1 MKALVTVIAA
11 AAVVASVWGDAEPAR
26 VQTVQV
32 RAVDPAA
39 FPDPPV
45 RTYYLAAGASEADAI
60 AAHKALIRA
69 GARHVNLILPDRI
82 IICELPLGATAE
94 RFAAPAGF
102 VRLSREE
109 AARSSAAWVRACYER
124 VDRALAAP
132 PSPPPA
138 AGTTGGASAGFD
150 DLLLVPTP
158 EEVAAASREVQRWRA
173 AGVSPLAGAVE
184 ERNMQQNSEI
194 LGGHI
199 HAQFVFP
206 ESNGSIETESE
217 DWSDDDLAAAIQG
230 AFQAML
236 HWEGRFPKMDIN
248 TTFEYAGRAPT
259 GYEPI
264 AHTNRTDRLWII
276 DTLRMIGFLPAFE
289 SDNAGAIVHEYNN
302 ANRERTG
309 ADWAFTAFIA
319 CSRNEP
325 GNIFRG
331 ADYTAYAFLGGPYMV
346 EPFPAGGDPNGI
358 GEVLVY
364 SQIVNHEAGHIFW
377 TLDEYIGAPGFC
389 TDESGYLTY
398 RNYNLSRIGP
408 GGILRCVPYADCIM
422 HSAAREDLFRPWCDY
437 SQGHLGVIDWDNSGR
452 PDIWE
457 SPPVIDFAVEGPETV
472 QTNHVSVRFTA
483 RATAVPNRNPLQPEH
498 LRVDYAPALG
508 GATFALGT
516 GAPHALAA
524 ADGAWDEDTEECVFE
539 ADIGSTGK
547 LSIEFRVENAV
558 GQVSPLYRKEIH
570 FLGVNFSSLRVAV
583 VEGEIRGEIHLEWDV
598 RGVDFGAIYTVYRL
612 GPGEEMPGTPIAEDV
627 HGTDGRYRVVDDEVD
642 PGRSYRYYVTGEFEL
657 NVEGVPRTFRAAT
670 AVVNATAMI
679 PIGAAGMVSYVS
691 PNPARDDMALSVVV
705 PKTFIQVTAPGG
717 VTQYPQRV
725 ATRVEVSVFDVA
737 GRRVRRL
744 HDDGEFRNVLTVHW
758 DGRGDDGRTV
768 PNGVYFI
775 RVLAGSDHAV
785 RKVLLLR

>member
-1 MKALVTVIAA
+1 MASAWGNAA
-11 AAVVASVWGDAEPAR
+11 AAG

-39 FPDPPV
+39 FPDPPA

-82 IICELPLGATAE
+82 IVCELPRGATAE

-102 VRLSREE
+102 VRLSERE
-109 AARSSAAWVRACYER
+109 AARSSAAWAHACYER

-132 PSPPPA
+132 AAAPPA
-138 AGTTGGASAGFD
+138 VRTSGEAGAGFD

-206 ESNGSIETESE
+206 ESNGAIETESE
-217 DWSDDDLAAAIQG
+217 NWSDDDLAAAIQG
-230 AFQAML
+230 AVQAML

-248 TTFEYAGRAPT
+248 TTFQYVGRAAT

-264 AHTNRTDRLWII
+264 AHTNRTDNLWII
-276 DTLRMIGFLPAFE
+276 DTLRKIGFPPAFE
-289 SDNAGAIVHEYNN
+289 SENAGAIVHEYNN
-302 ANRERTG
+302 ANRERMG

-346 EPFPAGGDPNGI
+346 EPFPAGGDPNEI
-358 GEVLVY
+358 GEMLVY

-377 TLDEYIGAPGFC
+377 TLDEYVGAPGVC
-389 TDESGYLTY
+389 TDRSGYLNEV
-398 RNYNLSRIGP
+398 NYNLSGIGP
-408 GGILRCVPYADCIM
+408 GGIRRCVPYVDCIM

-437 SQGHLGVIDWDNSGR
+437 SQGHLGVVDWDNSGR

-457 SPPVIDFAVEGPETV
+457 SPPVIEFAAEGPETV
-472 QTNHVSVRFTA
+472 LVNHVSVRFTA
-483 RATAVPNRNPLQPEH
+483 RATAVPNQNPQQPEH
-498 LRVDYAPALG
+498 LRVDYAAPLG

-516 GAPHALAA
+516 GTPHALGAE
-524 ADGAWDEDTEECVFE
+524 DGRWDEETEECVLE
-539 ADIGSTGK
+539 ADLGGTGK
-547 LSIEFRVENAV
+547 LSFDFRVENAI
-558 GQVSPLYRKEIH
+558 GQVSALYRKDIY

-583 VEGEIRGEIHLEWDV
+583 SEGRIDLEWDV
-598 RGVDFGAIYTVYRL
+598 RGHDFGAAYTVYRL
-612 GPGEEMPGTPIAEDV
+612 GPGEKMPGTAIAEDV
-627 HGTDGRYRVVDDEVD
+627 RGTDGRYHVVDDKVE
-642 PGRSYRYYVTGEFEL
+642 PGVPYRYHVDGVFDLPVDTLTETFHSTTG
-657 NVEGVPRTFRAAT
+657 
-670 AVVNATAMI
+670 VVNATAMI

-691 PNPARDDMALSVVV
+691 PNPARDDMALSIAV
-705 PKTFIQVTAPGG
+705 PRTFVQTTAPGG
-717 VTQYPQRV
+717 VTLYEQRV
-725 ATRVEVSVFDVA
+725 ATHVAVSVFDVG

-744 HDDGEFRNVLTVHW
+744 HDDGEFRDVLTLHW